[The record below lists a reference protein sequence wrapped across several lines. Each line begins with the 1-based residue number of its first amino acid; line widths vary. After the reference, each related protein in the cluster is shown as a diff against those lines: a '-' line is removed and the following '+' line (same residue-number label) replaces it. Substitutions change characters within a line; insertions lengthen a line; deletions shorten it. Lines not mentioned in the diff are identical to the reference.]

1 MANGIVSATVYS
13 PATPFGLDVFAAARE
28 ASGVATTTDVLVYHG
43 ATDAPAVDVEERSI
57 PAGTVVDS
65 IAYSEFDGYLS
76 LNTQAYT
83 LDVIVNG
90 TTTSAGIFSA
100 PLSSLG
106 LGGSAITVLAS
117 GFVDPTVN
125 SNGAAFILWVALPA
139 GGNLVSLTNITSLD
153 EQFLQLSNS
162 LNLYPNP
169 SNGQFTLEFDD
180 ASNLPDRVLM
190 YDLNGRVVRELS
202 SSVNTINSFDV
213 SDLSKGTYFVQIVQG
228 ENIAMK
234 KLIVQ

>member
-28 ASGVATTTDVLVYHG
+28 ASGVATITDVLVYHG
-43 ATDAPAVDVEERSI
+43 STDAPTVDVLESSI

-106 LGGSAITVLAS
+106 LGNVFYFNSAKVKY
-117 GFVDPTVN
+117 
-125 SNGAAFILWVALPA
+125 
-139 GGNLVSLTNITSLD
+139 LTTRKYCRN
-153 EQFLQLSNS
+153 
-162 LNLYPNP
+162 
-169 SNGQFTLEFDD
+169 
-180 ASNLPDRVLM
+180 
-190 YDLNGRVVRELS
+190 
-202 SSVNTINSFDV
+202 
-213 SDLSKGTYFVQIVQG
+213 YFVLFSG
-228 ENIAMK
+228 S
-234 KLIVQ
+234 